1 MKEEEKQV
9 GGTYLRREKEGE
21 EGGGATFYEQTDVLH
36 LDLLD
41 LHRGGRFGTG
51 KYP

>member
-1 MKEEEKQV
+1 MKKKKKKKV
-9 GGTYLRREKEGE
+9 GGTYLRREKE